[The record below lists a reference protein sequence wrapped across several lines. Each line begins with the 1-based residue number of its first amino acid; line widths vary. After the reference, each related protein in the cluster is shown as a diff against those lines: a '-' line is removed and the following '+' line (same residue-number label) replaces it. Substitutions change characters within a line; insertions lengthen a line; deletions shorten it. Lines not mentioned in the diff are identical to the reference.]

1 MGKESVFFF
10 FFFFRKGPWL
20 EAFSFCAFSANL
32 SGFQLLIWCV
42 FIGMKAAP
50 DYESGRDVV
59 SGIIGIS
66 LGLDFF
72 LSFFFLKLLICV
84 NSGMVR
90 RSITRQGDHAEH
102 S

>member
-20 EAFSFCAFSANL
+20 EAFSFCAFFANL
-32 SGFQLLIWCV
+32 SGFQLLIRCV

-50 DYESGRDVV
+50 DYESGWDVV
-59 SGIIGIS
+59 SGVIGIS
-66 LGLDFF
+66 LGLD
-72 LSFFFLKLLICV
+72 FFFLKLLICV
-84 NSGMVR
+84 NREVVQ
-90 RSITRQGDHAEH
+90 RSITKRGDRAEH